1 MLQLLPTALKVT
13 APLPEPPVDVSVT
26 GVPSVDESD
35 VFEMVSVLWFAAANE
50 NDFAAEVTAL

>member
-13 APLPEPPVDVSVT
+13 APLPEPPVEVSVT
-26 GVPSVDESD
+26 GVPTVAESD
-35 VFEMVSVLWFAAANE
+35 VFEIASVLWVAAANE